1 MRGAAKIG
9 KTEKVGIT
17 IPITLVKRTDKAR
30 GARVFLRAGIQI
42 RHIKNLPPMSFGVS
56 DKEIAATIE
65 KMEGGTMV
73 QSLLLSKEP
82 AYINHFNSIFE
93 ELWDQ
98 GIDAADRIRDIE
110 GGTDLPDLEIIQNPR
125 EGIERAWGYVKKSE
139 LATQMHSVAKCILDY
154 CNC

>member
-42 RHIKNLPPMSFGVS
+42 RHVKNLPPMSFGVS

-65 KMEGGTMV
+65 KMEGGRMV
-73 QSLLLSKEP
+73 QSLLLSNEP
-82 AYINHFNSIFE
+82 AYISHFYSIFE
-93 ELWDQ
+93 ELWYK
-98 GIDAADRIRDIE
+98 GIDAADRIKDIE
-110 GGTDLPDLEIIQNPR
+110 GGTDLADLEIIQ
-125 EGIERAWGYVKKSE
+125 
-139 LATQMHSVAKCILDY
+139 
-154 CNC
+154 